1 MKKLTLFISLLF
13 INCSL
18 GQEIKI
24 KRFSIA
30 TNVNYSFASGD
41 NFLNK
46 AYGDGVGVDIEGLF
60 NIHKNFFIGIK
71 FQENDIKLTS
81 PEYIGNFYNPKISSY
96 YVLIGYRNFVK
107 SNKIYFEHKIGFGD
121 KKVTNTSDISSYS
134 IVGNSF
140 EIGSRINFGLKY
152 QINFYFGIDANFTK
166 YDVKVVE
173 KYKPF
178 YNRSTQFL
186 PVLGFKLQLGKA
198 IKPLKVK
205 LKE

>member
-152 QINFYFGIDANFTK
+152 
-166 YDVKVVE
+166 
-173 KYKPF
+173 
-178 YNRSTQFL
+178 
-186 PVLGFKLQLGKA
+186 
-198 IKPLKVK
+198 
-205 LKE
+205 